1 MSLMKERLK
10 QPVPPSAGFWVVTE
24 QPSRKDPTLLSYYTE
39 QQQLL
44 KTDTLPHKRID
55 IRRRTVV
62 RRLNERLEY
71 LLATY
76 PPSILATYR

>member
-1 MSLMKERLK
+1 MNLMKERLK
-10 QPVPPSAGFWVVTE
+10 QLPPPSAGFWVVTE
-24 QPSRKDPTLLSYYTE
+24 QPGRKYPTLLSYYTE

-44 KTDTLPHKRID
+44 KTDTLPHTRID

-76 PPSILATYR
+76 PANILATHR